1 MTIVKHSEQR
11 VAVLIDTNNL
21 YHSAKSL
28 FKRRVNFANLLD
40 EAVAGRNLIRAI
52 AYTIRTDSEDE
63 SSFFE
68 ALNDRGIE
76 TKSKDIQI
84 FYDGTKKADWDVGVT
99 IDAIRLA
106 PRLDAIILASGD
118 GDYVPL
124 VEHLK
129 ATYGIQVE
137 VIAFWNT
144 TSASLREHVDD
155 FVDLSLDRERFLIP
169 VRSPK
174 KSMIQR

>member
-1 MTIVKHSEQR
+1 MTIVKHLEQR

-68 ALNDRGIE
+68 ALNERGIE

-84 FYDGTKKADWDVGVT
+84 FYDGTKKADWDVGLT

-106 PRLDAIILASGD
+106 PRLDAIILAS
-118 GDYVPL
+118 
-124 VEHLK
+124 
-129 ATYGIQVE
+129 
-137 VIAFWNT
+137 
-144 TSASLREHVDD
+144 
-155 FVDLSLDRERFLIP
+155 
-169 VRSPK
+169 
-174 KSMIQR
+174 